1 MSHTSSDNRQN
12 AEADKPVISPEHT
25 GKFYGQLLT
34 ILDRTKDNI
43 LNVMGDTFKETVSQ
57 ADKAESYKVSKLLGQ
72 PYNET
77 RLAYATWNLINIF
90 YSAAAVYKAGDH
102 LTWKKSQR
110 DIEFFAIFGSQA
122 LDLENNMLL
131 MVTPRQFSKLKEL
144 TAKKNQEGFKQGI
157 HVNNNKIFLLGINI
171 ANLLIEINPASY
183 PPPDKEPNMTSL
195 FKHIKKFPDWFNRM
209 QSLPDIITGNLRT
222 YFLSLSKNKQFGL
235 LDQIPSYPLDRCVKK
250 STFEALMT
258 KETVVKNHFFSDSED
273 EKPVKNLAADSD
285 SKREKT
291 IKHLSSVVTEKDS
304 STSEKVK
311 PKKRKKKTLVNQ
323 NPISD
328 LSLKWASL
336 HTEYFA
342 DTYDPKSRF
351 HGCVDGYANSVY
363 TIFETL
369 LAYLWLK
376 AGYDYGKTR
385 QQRRTDVMTTLSE
398 KSNTIFVLLKEYD
411 RLSNPN
417 SSELV
422 KTATVKHLF
431 FSSETTRGSQ
441 QYIINQLTAEWDTL
455 SRCIETAKP
464 QFTGHFHDKILDC
477 LDDLDN
483 AVKRLRHEITKEMPT
498 LKLDNDDDY
507 DVQVVANCD
516 W

>member
-1 MSHTSSDNRQN
+1 MSHTSYDNRQN

-34 ILDRTKDNI
+34 ILDRTKNNI

-57 ADKAESYKVSKLLGQ
+57 ADKAESYNVSKLLNQ
-72 PYNET
+72 PYDET
-77 RLAYATWNLINIF
+77 RLAYAIWNLINIF
-90 YSAAAVYKAGDH
+90 YSTTSIYKAGEKPSTYKTLGFYASFTH
-102 LTWKKSQR
+102 QSLNL
-110 DIEFFAIFGSQA
+110 A
-122 LDLENNMLL
+122 NNMLL
-131 MVTPRQFSKLKEL
+131 MVSPSPTLFSSILEL
-144 TAKKNQEGFKQGI
+144 PTNKNHQEFKQGI
-157 HVNNNKIFLLGINI
+157 RINNDKIFELGVIVT
-171 ANLLIEINPASY
+171 NLLIEINPTNY
-183 PPPDKEPNMTSL
+183 PSPTQEPNMTEL
-195 FKHIKKFPDWFNRM
+195 FKRIKQSKGWFERM
-209 QSLPDIITGNLRT
+209 ESLPSTTLANLKA
-222 YFLSLSKNKQFGL
+222 YFLCLSKTQQTTLLNKL
-235 LDQIPSYPLDRCVKK
+235 PNYSLASCVKAN
-250 STFEALMT
+250 TFETSMPKKTVTT
-258 KETVVKNHFFSDSED
+258 KEASSSPEGKETHPLSTIVTTNNQSPSNTVK
-273 EKPVKNLAADSD
+273 L
-285 SKREKT
+285 
-291 IKHLSSVVTEKDS
+291 
-304 STSEKVK
+304 
-311 PKKRKKKTLVNQ
+311 KKRKKKKLVNS
-323 NPISD
+323 NPISE
-328 LSLKWASL
+328 LSLKWKPL

-376 AGYDYGKTR
+376 AGYAYGKTR
-385 QQRRTDVMTTLSE
+385 QQRRTDVMTALSE
-398 KSNTIFVLLKEYD
+398 KSNAIFVLLKEYD

-422 KTATVKHLF
+422 KTATARHLF

-498 LKLDNDDDY
+498 LKQDNDDDY